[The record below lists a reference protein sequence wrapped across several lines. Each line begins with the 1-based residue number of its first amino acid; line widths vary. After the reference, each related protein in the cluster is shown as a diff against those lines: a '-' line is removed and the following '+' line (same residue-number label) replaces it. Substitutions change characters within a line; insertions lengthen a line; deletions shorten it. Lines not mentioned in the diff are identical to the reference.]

1 MLQATPS
8 LPLLST
14 TVSNMSCAPETQ
26 DCNDC
31 SSSTDACPS
40 ASAGDIED
48 YTTELVALKARMRAL
63 ESKISG
69 KTNEETKSLRSWQW
83 LRRTDDPGMSAL
95 YLDRYLNYGLT
106 EEEHNLV
113 LIWLHVTVTIS
124 L

>member
-1 MLQATPS
+1 
-8 LPLLST
+8 
-14 TVSNMSCAPETQ
+14 MSCASENQ
-26 DCNDC
+26 DCNGC
-31 SSSTDACPS
+31 PSSTDACQS

-48 YTTELVALKARMRAL
+48 YTTELAALKARMRAL

-106 EEEHNLV
+106 EEEL
-113 LIWLHVTVTIS
+113 L
-124 L
+124 